1 MKYLITGTSDLKV
14 PSEAIT
20 NDCNETIID
29 TEQPDIILIQ
39 SLVYPGKDIF
49 SGLSAAVSN
58 HQIKRKT
65 YDDSVFEL
73 MMIQCLSLI
82 HILIILFN

>member
-20 NDCNETIID
+20 NACNETIID

-49 SGLSAAVSN
+49 GGLSAAVSN

-65 YDDSVFEL
+65 YDDSVFESYSYFDYF
-73 MMIQCLSLI
+73 I
-82 HILIILFN
+82 